1 MIKSI
6 FVENYRGFK
15 KHHITF
21 KELTLIVGKN
31 NAGKSTLI
39 EILRICSLVTKK
51 YKNAMY
57 KPLPQWVIDTHTQES
72 RFRIKGI
79 SPDIKKLIR
88 QYHTIFYK
96 YNDEQPYAKVEFENK
111 TSIEIFYNREEQ
123 IFVILRNSEGKIIKD
138 RNSANTVDFPE
149 IATLPQIGP
158 LNLEEN
164 ILQDETIKKG
174 EMLSVTSQH
183 FRNKLYN
190 MSAEE
195 FAAYKKLIE
204 ENWSELSISEVD
216 NDNGVLT
223 LLVREKDFN
232 AEIGVMGHGLQ
243 MWMQLL
249 LFVYNSVNSS
259 TLIIDEPDVYLH
271 ADLQKKLYELLR
283 KTNKQIVISTHS
295 LIFIYNTDPK
305 NILVIEKNKAKSKY
319 ASDNKTV
326 QKIIDDIGYDANI
339 ELIKFASVGKCLYV
353 EGLDKKI
360 LLCFA
365 RTLGFDDFEEIPILD
380 LGGKSQW
387 KKILGASEL
396 TQRTSGNAITNF
408 CIIDKDYHS
417 EENNT
422 RIKNAAEEGG
432 VKLFIWNSK
441 EIENYLINPI
451 VLARLINKLSGKKV
465 TTATEITQ
473 LIEHILEEM
482 KTEITNKYGDEISKM
497 SRGEEYSTI
506 AEKSRLFVE
515 NNWVT
520 LNSKISICPGKILLR
535 KIKEYIQNKYKVSF
549 KDTTLAI
556 EFKKEEIH
564 ADISETISQIMN

>member
-6 FVENYRGFK
+6 SIENYRGFK

-21 KELTLIVGKN
+21 KELTLMVGKN

-57 KPLPQWVIDTHTQES
+57 KSLPQWVTETHTQES

-96 YNDEQPYAKVEFENK
+96 YNEEQPYAKIEFENK

-123 IFVILRNSEGKIIKD
+123 IFVILRDSEGKIIKD
-138 RNSANTVDFPE
+138 KNRAKIIEFPE

-158 LNLEEN
+158 LNIEEN

-190 MSAEE
+190 MTAEE
-195 FAAYKKLIE
+195 FLEYKKLIE

-216 NDNGVLT
+216 NDSGVLT

-243 MWMQLL
+243 MWMQIL
-249 LFVYNSVNSS
+249 LFIYNSANAS

-271 ADLQKKLYELLR
+271 ADLQKKLYKLLR
-283 KTNKQIVISTHS
+283 KTKKQVIISTHS

-305 NILVIEKNKAKSKY
+305 NILIIEKNKSKSKY

-326 QKIIDDIGYDANI
+326 QQIIDDIGYEANL
-339 ELIKFASVGKCLYV
+339 ELIKFANIGKCLYV

-365 RTLGFDDFEEIPILD
+365 KTLGFEEFEEIPILD

-396 TQRTSGNAITNF
+396 TQRTAGNAITNF
-408 CIIDKDYHS
+408 CIIDKDYHC

-422 RIKNAAEEGG
+422 QIKVTAETGG
-432 VKLFIWNSK
+432 VRLFIWNSK

-451 VLARLINKLSGKKV
+451 VIARLINRLSKKIV
-465 TTATEITQ
+465 TTPTKITQ
-473 LIEHILEEM
+473 LIEYLLEEM
-482 KTEITNKYGDEISKM
+482 KIELIDKYGNEILKI
-497 SRGEEYSTI
+497 SRGNDFSTI
-506 AEKSRLFVE
+506 AEKSRQLVE
-515 NNWVT
+515 SKWGT
-520 LNSKISICPGKILLR
+520 LESKVSICSGKTLLKR
-535 KIKEYIQNKYKVSF
+535 IKGTIQEQYNVSF
-549 KDTTLAI
+549 KDTTLAN
-556 EFKKEEIH
+556 EFKREEIH
-564 ADISETISQIMN
+564 SDICETIRQIMH